1 MEVVADLFGVSVR
14 RIQQLT
20 QEGVLP
26 TTDTPDGRRYDL
38 VPTVQKYTAY
48 LSDKAYG
55 RSKTDKEA
63 ELKEQKLRAEIARLR
78 RDGVDPE
85 LFTLV
90 KNQMYGEMLAD
101 VEGVEDAAE
110 AMAAAFL
117 HGYTLAEEV
126 EALAALT
133 VSDANAALQTMLQE
147 DQAAYVEIEPQAA
160 GEEELE

>member
-1 MEVVADLFGVSVR
+1 MERRLPVDSTVWRFVADLFGVSVR

-63 ELKEQKLRAEIARLR
+63 ELKEQKLRAEIA
-78 RDGVDPE
+78 PE
-85 LFTLV
+85 
-90 KNQMYGEMLAD
+90 KQSGR
-101 VEGVEDAAE
+101 AAQ
-110 AMAAAFL
+110 
-117 HGYTLAEEV
+117 AE
-126 EALAALT
+126 
-133 VSDANAALQTMLQE
+133 N
-147 DQAAYVEIEPQAA
+147 
-160 GEEELE
+160 GH